1 MEERLQVYINDLE
14 EILQSSPEE
23 QVVLQDHIKYLR
35 EQISLMQQMIE
46 NGIS

>member
-23 QVVLQDHIKYLR
+23 QAVLQDHIKYLR